1 MGGHNKT
8 DCRLQTVH
16 SAQTVQTVQFFC
28 LLFLLNCDVHMIK
41 VYTLFLTLLVTL
53 ELFPI
58 FEQHMTK
65 FYKVIFELTLSN
77 KIKLQAQVSWAHG
90 DYPYSE
96 RCVANVICVD
106 SDTDLAVRNVLCRWS
121 KWLPRSSQ
129 DSLKNFTK
137 KKVLNH
143 KI

>member
-1 MGGHNKT
+1 MY
-8 DCRLQTVH
+8 

-65 FYKVIFELTLSN
+65 FYMVIFELTLSN
-77 KIKLQAQVSWAHG
+77 KIKLQAQVSRAHG
-90 DYPYSE
+90 D
-96 RCVANVICVD
+96 
-106 SDTDLAVRNVLCRWS
+106 
-121 KWLPRSSQ
+121 
-129 DSLKNFTK
+129 
-137 KKVLNH
+137 
-143 KI
+143 